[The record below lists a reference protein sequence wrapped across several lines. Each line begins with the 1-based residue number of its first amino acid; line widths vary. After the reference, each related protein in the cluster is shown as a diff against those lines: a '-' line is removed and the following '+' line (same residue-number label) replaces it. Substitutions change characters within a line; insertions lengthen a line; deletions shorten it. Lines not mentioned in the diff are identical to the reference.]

1 VSAERFIRALA
12 GTAARYSG
20 NCSVLGA
27 NATSTITVA
36 QRPSCY
42 TRAPRPVTTLYT
54 INTSAITKRI

>member
-1 VSAERFIRALA
+1 MSAERFILALA

-20 NCSVLGA
+20 ELFGPRGY
-27 NATSTITVA
+27 ATSAITVA